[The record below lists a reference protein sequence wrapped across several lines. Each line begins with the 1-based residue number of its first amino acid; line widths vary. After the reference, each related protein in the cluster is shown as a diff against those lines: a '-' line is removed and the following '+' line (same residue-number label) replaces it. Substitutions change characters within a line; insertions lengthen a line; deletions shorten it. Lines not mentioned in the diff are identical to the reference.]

1 MYLIHLSRVRF
12 SCSNKIN
19 NLRCGTLLAVQR
31 ISNRLTKSH
40 DQWPNFIKVSH
51 FIFWHLAKGG
61 NMLRNLL
68 INFGMFALLFV
79 GISGG
84 TWFVSDAAAS
94 EPQKAEAVESPT
106 LRRLRVRHRKIRRIH
121 ARHLHRLQRI
131 RCRCRPRNQ
140 VPNRLLKILN
150 LHRRLLVRNGLR
162 VIKT

>member
-31 ISNRLTKSH
+31 ISNRLTKYH

-106 LRRLRVRHRKIRRIH
+106 PTPTPCPSPEDPENPCPTPTPTPTDPL
-121 ARHLHRLQRI
+121 
-131 RCRCRPRNQ
+131 P
-140 VPNRLLKILN
+140 VPTEEPSPEPTPEDPEPTPTPF
-150 LHRRLLVRNGLR
+150 G
-162 VIKT
+162 